1 MEELQKICEFLVEN
15 DKTEWSL
22 IIQGLILELEEN
34 LAYGDSDID
43 YSEDE
48 GDALDEGIP
57 EVNIDPS
64 GFHSLV

>member
-1 MEELQKICEFLVEN
+1 MDELQKIGEYLLEK
-15 DKTEWSL
+15 DKTEWAL
-22 IIQGLILELEEN
+22 IIQGLMFEL
-34 LAYGDSDID
+34 YGTEDDSDID

-57 EVNIDPS
+57 TVNIDPS

>member
-1 MEELQKICEFLVEN
+1 MLEQLQEISEYLLEK
-15 DKTEWSL
+15 DKTEWAL
-22 IIQGLILELEEN
+22 IIQGLILELGEF
-34 LAYGDSDID
+34 GDSDID

>member
-1 MEELQKICEFLVEN
+1 MDELEKIWEYLLEN
-15 DKTEWSL
+15 DKTEWAL
-22 IIQGLILELEEN
+22 IIQGLICEFGE
-34 LAYGDSDID
+34 SDID

-57 EVNIDPS
+57 TVNIDPS

>member
-1 MEELQKICEFLVEN
+1 MDELEKIGEYLLEN
-15 DKTEWSL
+15 DKTEWAL
-22 IIQGLILELEEN
+22 IIQGLILELR
-34 LAYGDSDID
+34 GSDDSDID

>member
-1 MEELQKICEFLVEN
+1 MDELQKIGEYLLEN
-15 DKTEWSL
+15 DKTEWAL
-22 IIQGLILELEEN
+22 IIQGLILELC
-34 LAYGDSDID
+34 GSDDSDID

-57 EVNIDPS
+57 TVNIDPS

>member
-1 MEELQKICEFLVEN
+1 MDELEKIWEYLLEN
-15 DKTEWSL
+15 DKTEWAL
-22 IIQGLILELEEN
+22 IIQGLIFEFGE
-34 LAYGDSDID
+34 SDID

-57 EVNIDPS
+57 TVNIDPS

>member
-1 MEELQKICEFLVEN
+1 MDELEKIGEYLLEN
-15 DKTEWSL
+15 DKTEWAL
-22 IIQGLILELEEN
+22 IIQGLILELR
-34 LAYGDSDID
+34 GSDDSDID

-57 EVNIDPS
+57 TVNIDPS